1 MTTPKTQPSIP
12 SQELDLEQRVFT
24 LGSSYSLWSLFG
36 LLEIYVI
43 WFMVGMLEILIALR
57 VGLKFIDADPTSL
70 VTHFIYSVSSLFT
83 ALFADIGIN
92 PIIGTGLLE
101 ISSIA
106 AMLVYALLGLMFVK
120 VIRIIFYTPAA
131 TATRLRT

>member
-36 LLEIYVI
+36 LLEI
-43 WFMVGMLEILIALR
+43 LIALR
-57 VGLKFIDADPTSL
+57 VGLKFIDADPTSAF
-70 VTHFIYSVSSLFT
+70 THFIYSVSNLFT